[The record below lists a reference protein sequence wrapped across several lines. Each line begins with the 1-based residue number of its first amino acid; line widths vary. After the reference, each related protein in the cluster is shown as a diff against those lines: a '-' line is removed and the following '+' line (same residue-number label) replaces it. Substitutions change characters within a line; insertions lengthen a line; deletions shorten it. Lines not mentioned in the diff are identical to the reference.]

1 MQLSE
6 QLIYCTTK
14 IINIIDET
22 KIATGI
28 GFFMNFNENLV
39 TIILISLFLRTKM
52 NG

>member
-22 KIATGI
+22 KIAI
-28 GFFMNFNENLV
+28 GTV
-39 TIILISLFLRTKM
+39 FL
-52 NG
+52 

>member
-22 KIATGI
+22 KIATGTV
-28 GFFMNFNENLV
+28 FFMKIWKKAHANL
-39 TIILISLFLRTKM
+39 
-52 NG
+52 

>member
-22 KIATGI
+22 KIATGT
-28 GFFMNFNENLV
+28 GFYEF
-39 TIILISLFLRTKM
+39 
-52 NG
+52 